1 MECSL
6 DFESYDDL
14 QHLLAEGTLKPGTL
28 PYLIARQAISFGFT
42 SLSTRQRH
50 IYDAIIIPAL
60 DRLAMA
66 EGRNFWLNAA

>member
-1 MECSL
+1 MEWAL

-14 QHLLAEGTLKPGTL
+14 QHLLAEGMLKPGTL
-28 PYLIARQAISFGFT
+28 PYLIARRAISFGIA

-50 IYDAIIIPAL
+50 IYDAIIAPAL
-60 DRLAMA
+60 GRLAMA